1 MIHDIRQVMCIIEE
15 MFKDVKDYFTEMNA
29 AFIFDFFR
37 KMHVL
42 MISGYNFLSQALQTN
57 YDKL

>member
-1 MIHDIRQVMCIIEE
+1 
-15 MFKDVKDYFTEMNA
+15 MFKDVKDYFSEMNA

-42 MISGYNFLSQALQTN
+42 MLSGYNFLSQALLTN
-57 YDKL
+57 YDKLDEREA